1 MKPLVILA
9 LAAFASCTPDV
20 SHDRSV
26 DASLSDSVSD
36 SGSDSRSDSVSDSE
50 TVTGSGSDSGSGFK
64 SDPVGLHWSDASSSH
79 DLVLLNTRFT
89 EDEAGAAFHQE
100 CLAEVRN
107 DGDATLCAISARIS
121 LQDGDDMERAG
132 FAAAIDAPPFDV
144 GSATSMPCLAPGQ
157 HGAFFASAEVDE
169 PVGPDTVRGV
179 IVTFT
184 STEAS
189 SATPHAHA
197 PTIDWMSAEHL
208 ASKYY
213 RLVGIASAHGAVH
226 DVVLHAY
233 PIVGGVLRKQL
244 VATHPATM
252 VDGTSWSFATGRA
265 DAPFTDILGL
275 FSFTD
280 G

>member
-1 MKPLVILA
+1 MKPHLLVTLA
-9 LAAFASCTPDV
+9 LLPACTPAITPDPP
-20 SHDRSV
+20 HDAPDS
-26 DASLSDSVSD
+26 ASVSD
-36 SGSDSRSDSVSDSE
+36 SAPVSVPDSVPDSDSVPAS
-50 TVTGSGSDSGSGFK
+50 FH
-64 SDPVGLHWSDASSSH
+64 SDPLGLSWIDASPSTSRG
-79 DLVLLNTRFT
+79 LVLLSARFT
-89 EDEAGAAFHQE
+89 EDEAGAGFHQE

-107 DGDATLCAISARIS
+107 DGGATLCAITARVS

-132 FAAAIDAPPFDV
+132 FSAAIDAPPFDV
-144 GSATSMPCLAPGQ
+144 GLGRSAPCLAPGQ
-157 HGAFFASAEVDE
+157 HGAFFATAEVDE

-179 IVTFT
+179 VVTF
-184 STEAS
+184 S
-189 SATPHAHA
+189 SEPVALATPHARA

-244 VATHPATM
+244 VATHPSTLP
-252 VDGTSWSFATGRA
+252 DGASWSFATGRA

-275 FSFTD
+275 FAFVE
-280 G
+280 GPG